1 MPYRFRSVFI
11 LFFLLIATKARATL
25 YTEPSWRDMLDN
37 SDLVA
42 LVEYETE
49 GSFQAKA
56 KVLKVFK
63 GDLVLGDHVWVS
75 EWSKSFGSKS
85 NMNVG
90 QIDLIF
96 AKHSDWQEG
105 RQSFW
110 YQELA
115 STLYRNEFLQ
125 ALNTQKVFFLWA
137 PTAGKYSVRQQE
149 IQLNL
154 YLTHIDPNLIYIP
167 LPEVESFLE
176 AYYTKMKRSD
186 FGFKLL
192 AWLEKMAGEDREV
205 SSQELMMLDFLEVNV
220 PNDIL
225 GHYSQSSH
233 CFTRLAVA
241 RLAGNLNEELAVP
254 ILMRLL
260 HDENEMVKNEALNE
274 LLQFRTEA
282 ISNELLSILDKY
294 KPSASK
300 NCLQKGYFPNPENAF
315 YFQLIRSMGE
325 IGYKPSIPKLYS
337 LLETTNPSEFATVME
352 TLEQLGAKDY
362 SSYINSHLKAN
373 HENMIDVLCNYI
385 SKDSLI
391 QCVPFLMEYIQTHDR
406 MRAFSG
412 RPAISRF
419 SGLAR
424 FNLDTVKDFIKRDF
438 NSVLKMPDTNHTSH
452 FAKEDWLVEYLHSMG
467 ALNMVDAKVQA
478 YNCMYDHFG
487 FNYSFRENPSLLLRK
502 HNIEDSLR
510 TMVFRI
516 LAPEY
521 PDVKVD
527 ALAFLDEKLKLGNY
541 MVQYLITETESRR
554 LPIHILDS
562 LNQQIHQ
569 ITSIDLDRITGFLG
583 VSSSS
588 KNAISL
594 ASRSNQMDAF
604 LFYLASTGDVQD
616 IAFLNQLL
624 QVHPF
629 SDEFYRTKIES
640 IIRTLTSRLD
650 KN

>member
-1 MPYRFRSVFI
+1 MPYRFRIVFI

-75 EWSKSFGSKS
+75 DWSKSFGSKS

-300 NCLQKGYFPNPENAF
+300 NCLQKGYFP
-315 YFQLIRSMGE
+315 
-325 IGYKPSIPKLYS
+325 KPRKCIL
-337 LLETTNPSEFATVME
+337 
-352 TLEQLGAKDY
+352 
-362 SSYINSHLKAN
+362 
-373 HENMIDVLCNYI
+373 
-385 SKDSLI
+385 
-391 QCVPFLMEYIQTHDR
+391 
-406 MRAFSG
+406 FS
-412 RPAISRF
+412 
-419 SGLAR
+419 
-424 FNLDTVKDFIKRDF
+424 T
-438 NSVLKMPDTNHTSH
+438 
-452 FAKEDWLVEYLHSMG
+452 Y
-467 ALNMVDAKVQA
+467 
-478 YNCMYDHFG
+478 
-487 FNYSFRENPSLLLRK
+487 
-502 HNIEDSLR
+502 
-510 TMVFRI
+510 
-516 LAPEY
+516 
-521 PDVKVD
+521 
-527 ALAFLDEKLKLGNY
+527 
-541 MVQYLITETESRR
+541 
-554 LPIHILDS
+554 
-562 LNQQIHQ
+562 
-569 ITSIDLDRITGFLG
+569 
-583 VSSSS
+583 
-588 KNAISL
+588 
-594 ASRSNQMDAF
+594 
-604 LFYLASTGDVQD
+604 
-616 IAFLNQLL
+616 
-624 QVHPF
+624 
-629 SDEFYRTKIES
+629 
-640 IIRTLTSRLD
+640 
-650 KN
+650 